1 MNSESTAPMP
11 EPELRRNMA
20 LLGAPP
26 VLSTENAK
34 DFEETFLEIAKCFKV
49 QDLLMVD
56 LAWQYSVNS
65 LFIRRNMRHSTIGV
79 ERWSRRNREIEEMK
93 AQYNKALY
101 EKKLQNIA
109 EKISRTPEDVAEMA
123 ALEEKIAQSVSEID
137 GILAHKATEID
148 HNRALQVNVE
158 FQQNLDQLINSA
170 TRRRNEAFY
179 LLERYSTG
187 LGRAVEEAVGK
198 IVDAEFK
205 EIESETE
212 IPTESKIEY
221 RSAIT
226 AAPSI
231 SPGDDETPDDVKPP
245 DRSESAQ

>member
-148 HNRALQVNVE
+148 HNRALQV
-158 FQQNLDQLINSA
+158 
-170 TRRRNEAFY
+170 
-179 LLERYSTG
+179 
-187 LGRAVEEAVGK
+187 
-198 IVDAEFK
+198 DAEFK